1 MRKRC
6 VFKHPC
12 QLGGIGD
19 LVPDLEKEEE
29 QRIAALHTSLDSK
42 NHLLFPAVCQKE
54 SEPIVNHP
62 LQLSLMWE

>member
-1 MRKRC
+1 MRRQC

-19 LVPDLEKEEE
+19 LVPDPEKEEE
-29 QRIAALHTSLDSK
+29 QGIAVLHTFLDSK

-54 SEPIVNHP
+54 CELNHP
-62 LQLSLMWE
+62 LQLCLLWE